1 MKHFTKILTAFLFT
15 SFVLSQIVV
24 GGNVTDST
32 TDKPIVGAKVVVEG
46 TSISAIT
53 DLSLINI

>member
-24 GGNVTDST
+24 GGNVTDLT
-32 TDKPIVGAKVVVEG
+32 TGKPIVGAKVVDMIMKGEIRNK
-46 TSISAIT
+46 SQSF
-53 DLSLINI
+53 